1 MTEAMNE
8 AASSWPSQENA
19 GEAVMPQPTLTQT
32 LGDTLR
38 DARQAR
44 GLSVDEVARI
54 IRFSPRQIEAMECD
68 DFGKLPGVTVI
79 RGFIRSYAKLLKLD
93 ASALLAIFE
102 RQMPSGIADVSSG
115 GAMSSMATM
124 ATMATMPRMTA
135 MATLPGGA
143 RRKTGYLLLGLIFC
157 AVLFVGFG
165 VFHFLAPSLMSGASG
180 DPVSSTHAGTPH
192 VPPLAADT
200 RDALLAAPPA
210 ATATQPAGDASV
222 SPATAVSPVQQT
234 EAGEEKSPQS
244 QQPQQSHRT
253 LTFDFEE
260 SAWLEVREASRKMLL
275 AQNNLRGTQKVV
287 TGQPPFFSV
296 IGNASHVRL
305 HYDEQTIDLQPW
317 TRVDV
322 ARLTLE

>member
-8 AASSWPSQENA
+8 AESSRLLQENA
-19 GEAVMPQPTLTQT
+19 GEAAMPQSVFTQT

-44 GLSVDEVARI
+44 GLSVEEVARI

-93 ASALLAIFE
+93 APALLVLFE

-115 GAMSSMATM
+115 GGMSSM
-124 ATMATMPRMTA
+124 ATMATMPRMTT

-165 VFHFLAPSLMSGASG
+165 VFHFLAPSLTSGASG

-210 ATATQPAGDASV
+210 ATATQPAGDVSV
-222 SPATAVSPVQQT
+222 LPATAVSPVQQS
-234 EAGEEKSPQS
+234 EAGEEKSPQP

-260 SAWLEVREASRKMLL
+260 SAWVEVRDASRKMLL
-275 AQNNLRGTQKVV
+275 AQNNLRGAQKIL
-287 TGQPPFFSV
+287 TGQPPFSIV